1 MDISKDKKIY
11 FASDNHLGA
20 PSNKESR
27 IREKKFVKWLDSI
40 KEDAEIIF
48 LLGDLFDFWFE
59 YKHSVPKGFT
69 RTLGKLAELSDQGIK
84 IYFFVGNH
92 DMWMNGYF
100 ENELNIEV
108 FYKSQDFRINDKN
121 FMIGHGD
128 GLGPGDKGFKRM
140 KKMFRNSISKFFFR
154 WIHPDIGVSMAQYF
168 SMKNKL
174 LSGVDDIEYKGEDNE
189 WLVKYAK
196 RKLTQDNYDFF
207 VFGHRHL
214 PLNIKLS
221 NESSYINTGDW
232 ISYYSY
238 AEFDGNKLELKYY
251 KQASE

>member
-1 MDISKDKKIY
+1 
-11 FASDNHLGA
+11 
-20 PSNKESR
+20 
-27 IREKKFVKWLDSI
+27 
-40 KEDAEIIF
+40 
-48 LLGDLFDFWFE
+48 
-59 YKHSVPKGFT
+59 
-69 RTLGKLAELSDQGIK
+69 
-84 IYFFVGNH
+84 
-92 DMWMNGYF
+92 
-100 ENELNIEV
+100 
-108 FYKSQDFRINDKN
+108 
-121 FMIGHGD
+121 
-128 GLGPGDKGFKRM
+128 
-140 KKMFRNSISKFFFR
+140 
-154 WIHPDIGVSMAQYF
+154 
-168 SMKNKL
+168 L
-174 LSGVDDIEYKGEDNE
+174 LSGVDDIKYKGEDNE